1 MVPADSARISRV
13 PAYSGAASV
22 RFMPSPTG
30 LSPSAAPLSRGLG
43 WLSAVHSPAVLQPRP
58 APKRRRFGLLR
69 VRSPLLAQ
77 SLVYFLFLRV
87 LGCFSSPGSP
97 PPLRGM
103 CRVTARVAPF
113 GNPRVGGY
121 LLLSAAYR
129 SLSRPSSPPRAKASF
144 MCPSLL
150 SFDLFISIGSNISRP
165 ALRNFVPSSCG
176 PLQSPRLSFSR
187 FVVGLLVLIRLLA
200 AVKQRQRFASSMS
213 MSSFLVENNGFEP
226 LTPCLQSRCS
236 SQLS

>member
-22 RFMPSPTG
+22 RFPPSPTG

-43 WLSAVHSPAVLQPRP
+43 WLLAVHSPAVLQPRP

-97 PPLRGM
+97 PPLRGDVPQNGTG
-103 CRVTARVAPF
+103 CPIRKSAGRWIFAPVRGLSQLVT
-113 GNPRVGGY
+113 
-121 LLLSAAYR
+121 
-129 SLSRPSSPPRAKASF
+129 SF
-144 MCPSLL
+144 
-150 SFDLFISIGSNISRP
+150 
-165 ALRNFVPSSCG
+165 
-176 PLQSPRLSFSR
+176 
-187 FVVGLLVLIRLLA
+187 
-200 AVKQRQRFASSMS
+200 FAS
-213 MSSFLVENNGFEP
+213 E
-226 LTPCLQSRCS
+226 
-236 SQLS
+236 SQGILHVPFSPFF